1 MSAITAFAAMG
12 RKREE
17 EEEEEE
23 EWFLL
28 TTEEEEEERT
38 INIVALLRL
47 SPSPFA
53 AGIGDP
59 LCARRTTTNST
70 ALTAETG
77 FDQHT

>member
-12 RKREE
+12 RKKEEEE

-28 TTEEEEEERT
+28 ATEEEEEEEEERT

-47 SPSPFA
+47 SPPFA

-59 LCARRTTTNST
+59 LCAV
-70 ALTAETG
+70 ALQPAELP
-77 FDQHT
+77 